1 MRTTPFAVALAGLAL
16 AAPAAAA
23 PNAAPAAAPEASA
36 ARERLADF
44 FLRTK
49 GITRLVPASRIW
61 ESVRAGKDEYVVVDV
76 RPPQEFAKGHVP
88 GAINLPIDVLFRPA
102 SLARLPPPGGKPLVL
117 VCQSGHTESMAL
129 GGLAALGFE
138 PWVMKFGM
146 IGWSAETQV
155 KAGGPAQQ
163 QADVVHGVGGAVE
176 EGAPER
182 G

>member
-1 MRTTPFAVALAGLAL
+1 MLSRKLAAAAALALAT
-16 AAPAAAA
+16 AAPAAD
-23 PNAAPAAAPEASA
+23 PAPAAPPDGA
-36 ARERLADF
+36 AREKLADF

-49 GITRLVPASRIW
+49 GITRLLPASQVW

-76 RPPQEFAKGHVP
+76 RPPEEFAKGHVP
-88 GAINLPIDVLFRPA
+88 GAMNLPIDVLFRPA

-129 GGLAALGFE
+129 GGLAALGYE

-146 IGWSAETQV
+146 IGWSAETKV
-155 KAGGPAQQ
+155 KAGGPAQE
-163 QADVVHGVGGAVE
+163 ADVVHGVGGAVE
-176 EGAPER
+176 KDAPER

>member
-1 MRTTPFAVALAGLAL
+1 MPKGKVAVAALAL
-16 AAPAAAA
+16 AAIVQAAE
-23 PNAAPAAAPEASA
+23 AAPAAGAPDAA
-36 ARERLADF
+36 AREKLADF

-49 GITRLVPASRIW
+49 GITRLLPASQVW

-76 RPPQEFAKGHVP
+76 RPAEEFAKGHVP

-138 PWVMKFGM
+138 PWVLKFGM
-146 IGWSAETQV
+146 IGWSAETKV
-155 KAGGPAQQ
+155 KAGGPGQE
-163 QADVVHGVGGAVE
+163 ADVVHGVGGAVE
-176 EGAPER
+176 KDAPER